1 MPLRA
6 SASPRETFSAALRLP
21 TLGYTVDFP
30 LDHCAFARVFC
41 CRVYFSTDF
50 TDFRRFKLQFTLS
63 DLSSPLLPSAAVSS
77 AQMSAASFQSTQHA
91 GDRSQLA
98 GIGGQKMKRTQ
109 ARLWKF
115 AFLIATFVQ
124 RMRPRASA
132 ASGEM
137 DPNAGMGLEETSAPP
152 SVGSETNLKQNFD
165 QVKLAAEPKQ
175 RKFTQSVQAAE
186 GVMRAQLCK
195 FCLKTLC

>member
-1 MPLRA
+1 
-6 SASPRETFSAALRLP
+6 
-21 TLGYTVDFP
+21 
-30 LDHCAFARVFC
+30 
-41 CRVYFSTDF
+41 
-50 TDFRRFKLQFTLS
+50 
-63 DLSSPLLPSAAVSS
+63 
-77 AQMSAASFQSTQHA
+77 
-91 GDRSQLA
+91 
-98 GIGGQKMKRTQ
+98 
-109 ARLWKF
+109 
-115 AFLIATFVQ
+115 
-124 RMRPRASA
+124 MRPRASA

-195 FCLKTLC
+195 FCLKNSVCWQVLLPVNPKNPAILSKRKINRD